1 MIGWDTKLFWEKK
14 VFKFLWNL
22 FMIENFNLLEL
33 NNERKTLFIQINFIK
48 LARKHSSRSLKYL
61 GEELEKIFFS
71 IVSEI

>member
-1 MIGWDTKLFWEKK
+1 
-14 VFKFLWNL
+14 
-22 FMIENFNLLEL
+22 MIENFNLLEL